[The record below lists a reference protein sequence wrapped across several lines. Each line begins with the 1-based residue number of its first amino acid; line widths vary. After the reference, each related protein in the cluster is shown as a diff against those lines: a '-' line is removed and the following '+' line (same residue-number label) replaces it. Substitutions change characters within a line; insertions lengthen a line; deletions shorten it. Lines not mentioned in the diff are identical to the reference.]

1 MVFLLCIS
9 IRANYA
15 HFTNLELGYII
26 YIYIPRN
33 EFVCGIS
40 TNFFE
45 ERRELDDQNTI
56 LAIAVDYTQLDDL
69 DWVCDGIFGN
79 SPRT

>member
-1 MVFLLCIS
+1 MLILQIWRLATLF
-9 IRANYA
+9 
-15 HFTNLELGYII
+15 
-26 YIYIPRN
+26 IYIPRN

-56 LAIAVDYTQLDDL
+56 LAIAVDYTQLNDL